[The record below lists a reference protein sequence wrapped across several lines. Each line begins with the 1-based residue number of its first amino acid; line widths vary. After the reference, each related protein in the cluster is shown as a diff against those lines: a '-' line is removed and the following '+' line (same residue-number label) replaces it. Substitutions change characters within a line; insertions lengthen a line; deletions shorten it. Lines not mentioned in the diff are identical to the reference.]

1 MEYIEEAV
9 QDGLKRLA
17 FPAVEREIRSQLS
30 EKAHEQSIEVFSLN
44 LERLLMQPPMKNKM
58 VLGFDPAFRTGCKL
72 AVVDKNGNMLDV
84 SVIYPTPPNAKIK
97 EAKEKMLQLL
107 KKYPIDIIA
116 IGNGTASRESEA
128 FVAALIRE
136 YHQIGRAHV

>member
-1 MEYIEEAV
+1 MKS
-9 QDGLKRLA
+9 D
-17 FPAVEREIRSQLS
+17 QLV
-30 EKAHEQSIEVFSLN
+30 KGFEQSIEVFSLN

-97 EAKEKMLQLL
+97 KGEGE
-107 KKYPIDIIA
+107 DR
-116 IGNGTASRESEA
+116 GC
-128 FVAALIRE
+128 
-136 YHQIGRAHV
+136 